1 DIDRARQR
9 SNPGRGDSLAIAQ
22 WLRQRKFD
30 LQSRQ
35 ALLSSQL
42 RAAIAAQNRTQSD
55 DLLEALQATCIELK
69 ETEEGLDQVLAL
81 VGPGADRQSDRRTK
95 AAALVLANLR
105 LRSVQEYIL
114 SSNVKS
120 IS

>member
-1 DIDRARQR
+1 
-9 SNPGRGDSLAIAQ
+9 
-22 WLRQRKFD
+22 
-30 LQSRQ
+30 
-35 ALLSSQL
+35 
-42 RAAIAAQNRTQSD
+42 
-55 DLLEALQATCIELK
+55 LQATCIELK

-120 IS
+120 ISHRLRKSNATYNPNDKLSAGEVTLVLVHRAKS